1 MDQSLEF
8 LHDILPFLHVVAA
21 IAFLIKIVIV
31 FRTKGLDFPAV
42 VISFFRIYSKSEK
55 YMSNNKARQQFIA
68 LNNSINYYL
77 YAWALITLIV
87 YLVYQNPY

>member
-8 LHDILPFLHVVAA
+8 LHYILPLLHILAA
-21 IAFLIKIVIV
+21 IAFLIKVVIV

-42 VISFFRIYSKSEK
+42 IISFFRIYSKSEK
-55 YMSNNKARQQFIA
+55 YMSNNKVRQQFIV
-68 LNNSINYYL
+68 LNNYINYYL

-87 YLVYQNPY
+87 FLVYQNQY